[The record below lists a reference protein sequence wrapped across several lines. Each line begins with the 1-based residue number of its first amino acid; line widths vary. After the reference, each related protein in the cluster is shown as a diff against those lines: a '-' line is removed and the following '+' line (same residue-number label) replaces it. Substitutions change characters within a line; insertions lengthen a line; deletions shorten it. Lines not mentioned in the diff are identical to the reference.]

1 MSKFNDKAV
10 ALKYRRDKDKA
21 PVIVAAGSGS
31 IAQKIVSIADKKG
44 VPIYKDT
51 SAATILSQLKIG
63 SYVPTELYNVI
74 AAIYVCVVKMAN
86 NLKTENPRSLNIKS
100 NKNEEP
106 LQNNEETQDDA
117 EETIADSAQ

>member
-10 ALKYRRDKDKA
+10 ALKYRKDKDKA
-21 PVIVAAGSGS
+21 PVIIAAGSGS

-74 AAIYVCVVKMAN
+74 AGIYVCVVKMAN
-86 NLKTENPRSLNIKS
+86 DLKSENQRALNIKS
-100 NKNEEP
+100 DNKVEP
-106 LQNNEETQDDA
+106 LQNNEEAQDDA
-117 EETIADSAQ
+117 EETIADSSQ

>member
-1 MSKFNDKAV
+1 M
-10 ALKYRRDKDKA
+10 
-21 PVIVAAGSGS
+21 
-31 IAQKIVSIADKKG
+31 
-44 VPIYKDT
+44 
-51 SAATILSQLKIG
+51 
-63 SYVPTELYNVI
+63 I

-86 NLKTENPRSLNIKS
+86 DLKTENPRSLNIKS